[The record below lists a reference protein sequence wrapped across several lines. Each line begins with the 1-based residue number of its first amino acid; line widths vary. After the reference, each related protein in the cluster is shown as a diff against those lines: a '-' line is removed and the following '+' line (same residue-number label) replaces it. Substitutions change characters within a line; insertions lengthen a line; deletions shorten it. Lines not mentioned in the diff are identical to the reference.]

1 MPARL
6 RIEQLADPHTF
17 REHDRSLIS
26 SDPLS
31 FSDRVSYQE
40 RLEEARRRTG
50 LVDAVVTGTCQISGR
65 PAVLVV
71 LDFEFLGGSMG
82 SVVGEKVARAFE
94 HARKER
100 IPLISVANSG
110 GARMQEGMLS
120 LVQMAK
126 TAAAA
131 NRLRQAGVPF
141 VSVLANPTTGGV
153 YASFANLGDL
163 ILAEPRALIGFA
175 GPRVAEQLLG
185 RKLPEGSH
193 SAEFLLRHGMID
205 RVVPR
210 QRLREL
216 LAVLLDLFARPYRLT
231 ANKDDQGGP
240 TYDDLLPE
248 TAWQTVQLARHSL
261 RPTSLDYICRIIG
274 NFVEL
279 HGDRRFGDDPA
290 IVAGIGEFMG
300 QAVAV
305 IGQERGHD
313 AEAEVRNQGRA
324 RPEGYRKAIRV
335 MELADRF
342 HLPLLTFIDT
352 PGAYPG
358 LESEERG
365 LAMSIAECLATM
377 SGLKTPVLATVIGE
391 GGSGGALALGVA
403 DRIFM
408 LEHAIYSV
416 IAPEGAAAIIHR
428 DAARAEELTPAL
440 KLTAPD
446 CRKLNVID
454 AVVPEP
460 AGGAHQDPDG
470 AARLLRRFLLR
481 ELITL
486 QKEAPKRL
494 VKKRYKK
501 FRQMGETDRYLRVA
515 IAREVSQVQGALAQK
530 FGEIREHFPGP
541 HFPGRASHSED
552 DQPESSQPAVQE
564 KSNV

>member
-31 FSDRVSYQE
+31 FSDRLSYQE
-40 RLEEARRRTG
+40 RLDEARKRTG

-71 LDFEFLGGSMG
+71 FDFEFLGGSMG
-82 SVVGEKVARAFE
+82 SVVGEKITRAFE

-131 NRLRQAGVPF
+131 NRLRQTGVPF
-141 VSVLANPTTGGV
+141 ISVLANPTTGGV
-153 YASFANLGDL
+153 YASFASLGDI

-193 SAEFLLRHGMID
+193 SAEFLLQHGMID
-205 RVVPR
+205 RVVSR
-210 QRLREL
+210 VQMREL
-216 LAVLLDLFARPYRLT
+216 VAVLLDLFARPYRLT
-231 ANKDDQGGP
+231 ANKGDQGP
-240 TYDDLLPE
+240 ATYDDRTPE
-248 TAWQTVQLARHSL
+248 TAWQTVQLARHSR
-261 RPTSLDYICRIIG
+261 RPTSLDYICRMIG

-290 IVAGIGEFMG
+290 IVAGIGEFSG

-305 IGQERGHD
+305 IGQERGHSDD
-313 AEAEVRNQGRA
+313 AEFRNQGRA
-324 RPEGYRKAIRV
+324 RPEGYRKAVRV
-335 MELADRF
+335 MELAERF

-365 LAMSIAECLATM
+365 LALSIAECLAAM

-391 GGSGGALALGVA
+391 GGSGGALALGVG

-428 DAARAEELTPAL
+428 DAGRAEELTPSL

-446 CRKLNVID
+446 CRHLNVID
-454 AVVPEP
+454 GVVPEP
-460 AGGAHQDPDG
+460 PGGAHHDHDG

-481 ELITL
+481 ELIAL
-486 QKEAPKRL
+486 QKQDPRRL
-494 VKKRYKK
+494 VKRRYKK
-501 FRQMGETDRYLRVA
+501 FRRMGETDRYLRVA
-515 IAREVSQVQGALAQK
+515 IAREVSQVQEALAQK
-530 FGEIREHFPGP
+530 FGEIREHFPGRGSP
-541 HFPGRASHSED
+541 N
-552 DQPESSQPAVQE
+552 DQERPQPAESAAPEQE
-564 KSNV
+564 KTSA